1 MFRSIPVDCHVSRK
15 TQCYNWT
22 ATYPLVYWQTSLQKD
37 CADRASSLLS
47 DDWAVGDS
55 AHKKMNPTVNAL
67 NFLFFTYTELFF
79 FLIILQKYFHFI
91 LLNSFLFAVFNLT
104 NILLK
109 LHAIKKNQ
117 DYHLIAHLHV
127 KTASFPWSFEVIV
140 LHRLSYRIFLFILK
154 FPSG

>member
-1 MFRSIPVDCHVSRK
+1 
-15 TQCYNWT
+15 
-22 ATYPLVYWQTSLQKD
+22 
-37 CADRASSLLS
+37 
-47 DDWAVGDS
+47 
-55 AHKKMNPTVNAL
+55 MNPTVNAL

-127 KTASFPWSFEVIV
+127 KTASFP
-140 LHRLSYRIFLFILK
+140 
-154 FPSG
+154 